1 MRRSPRS
8 VLAACAAIVVALV
21 TAGVVFSDLAA
32 LHRRAGSL
40 GPPRSVLVA
49 RRDLALGTTLG
60 ANDLRVI
67 SRYATA
73 VPGNAV
79 SSVDD
84 AVGKIVA
91 VPVVAGSVLQSTH
104 LTTTERDGLGGLVPV
119 GYRAVR
125 VRPEDGLHPPA
136 GAVVDVIASFEV
148 AIDQAAAAEVV
159 AHAARVLA
167 VDDAGDADGTGGAD
181 GVGVTLLVT
190 EDEARGIA
198 FAAANGVVM
207 LALAPPEDACCS
219 STGS

>member
-21 TAGVVFSDLAA
+21 TTGVVFSDLAA

-49 RRDLALGTTLG
+49 RRDLALGATLG

-67 SRYATA
+67 SRYASA

-79 SSVDD
+79 SSVGD
-84 AVGKIVA
+84 AVGEIVA

-104 LTTTERDGLGGLVPV
+104 LTTTERDGLGGLVPI

-125 VRPEDGLHPPA
+125 IRPEDGLDPPA
-136 GAVVDVIASFEV
+136 GAVVDVIASVEV
-148 AIDQAAAAEVV
+148 AIDQASDAQVV

-167 VDDAGDADGTGGAD
+167 VDDAADADATGDAD

-190 EDEARGIA
+190 EDEARVLA
-198 FAAANGVVM
+198 FAAANGVLT
-207 LALAPPEDACCS
+207 LALAPPEDACCR
-219 STGS
+219 

>member
-21 TAGVVFSDLAA
+21 TAGVVFHDLAA
-32 LHRRAGSL
+32 LHRRASSL
-40 GPPRSVLVA
+40 GSPRSVLVA

-73 VPGNAV
+73 IPGNAV
-79 SSVDD
+79 SSLHD
-84 AVGKIVA
+84 AIGKIVA
-91 VPVVAGSVLQSTH
+91 VPVVEGSVLQTTH
-104 LTTTERDGLGGLVPV
+104 LTTTQRDGLGGLVPV

-136 GAVVDVIASFEV
+136 GAVVDVIASLEV
-148 AIDQAAAAEVV
+148 AIDRAAEAEVV
-159 AHAARVLA
+159 ARAARVLA
-167 VDDAGDADGTGGAD
+167 VDDADDAAATGAAD